1 VVEEMSGE
9 VAGIKV
15 VFSH

>member
-1 VVEEMSGE
+1 MSGE